1 MVNGYMLVMLVGYT
15 LGVWSAAITLGGGP
29 L

>member
-15 LGVWSAAITLGGGP
+15 LGVWTATAALAGGMF
-29 L
+29 